1 MADIKVKSTNNLKGI
16 NCPPE
21 LNSSAI
27 DEFLI
32 IFLIAAKAKG
42 VSCSNLSELN
52 QKESPRLK
60 WGETILNKMG
70 IKTKSTK
77 SSIKIYVNLI

>member
-1 MADIKVKSTNNLKGI
+1 MGIKILIKNRKNYKGEKVADIKVKSTNNLKGI

-32 IFLIAAKAKG
+32 IF
-42 VSCSNLSELN
+42 
-52 QKESPRLK
+52 
-60 WGETILNKMG
+60 
-70 IKTKSTK
+70 
-77 SSIKIYVNLI
+77 